1 MWMNNMNK
9 YIGFSIWLVLI
20 AILLQLPFP
29 PEMTVIN
36 KYEIGFAAGASC
48 LSVVYGMWKKD

>member
-1 MWMNNMNK
+1 MNK

-20 AILLQLPFP
+20 AILPQSPFP

-36 KYEIGFAAGASC
+36 KYEIGFAASVSC
-48 LSVVYGMWKKD
+48 LAMVYGMWKKD